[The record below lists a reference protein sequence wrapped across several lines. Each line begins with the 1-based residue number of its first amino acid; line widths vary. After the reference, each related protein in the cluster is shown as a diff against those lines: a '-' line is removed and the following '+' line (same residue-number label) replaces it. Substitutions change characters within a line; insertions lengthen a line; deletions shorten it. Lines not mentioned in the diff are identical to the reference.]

1 MSKEDVI
8 LVDEFDNAV
17 GVMEKLEAHQ
27 KGLLH
32 RAFSVFIFSSEGKML
47 LQRRALS
54 KYHSA
59 GLWTNACC
67 SHPRP
72 NENTLDAANRRLK
85 EEMGLVVNLT
95 YRTKFTYSTKF
106 DNNLIEHEV
115 DHVFVGIT
123 DANPIINAEEVESY
137 IWMTNT
143 DIKDQLTINPDLF
156 TSWFKIAMEKIFQE
170 VG

>member
-1 MSKEDVI
+1 MSKEEVV

-32 RAFSVFIFSSEGKML
+32 RAFSIFIFNSAGKML

-72 NENTLDAANRRLK
+72 NESTLDAANRRLK
-85 EEMGLVVNLT
+85 EEMGLVLELT
-95 YRTKFTYSTKF
+95 YKTQFIYSTKF
-106 DNNLIEHEV
+106 DNALIENEV

-123 DANPIINAEEVESY
+123 DIDPIINVEEVESY
-137 IWMTNT
+137 IWMTT
-143 DIKDQLTINPDLF
+143 ADIKDQLGINPELF
-156 TSWFKIAMEKIFQE
+156 TTWFKIAMERVF
-170 VG
+170 

>member
-1 MSKEDVI
+1 MSKEEVV

-32 RAFSVFIFSSEGKML
+32 RAFSVFIFSSGGKML
-47 LQRRALS
+47 LQRRASS

-85 EEMGLVVNLT
+85 EEMGLVVKLT
-95 YRTKFTYSTKF
+95 YKTRFTYSTKF
-106 DNNLIEHEV
+106 DNDLVEHEV

-123 DANPIINAEEVESY
+123 DTDPIINVEEVESY
-137 IWMTNT
+137 IWMTTT
-143 DIKDQLTINPDLF
+143 DIKDQLSINPDLF
-156 TSWFKIAMEKIFQE
+156 TSWFKIAMEKIF
-170 VG
+170 

>member
-1 MSKEDVI
+1 MSKEEVV
-8 LVDEFDNAV
+8 LVDEFDNPV

-32 RAFSVFIFSSEGKML
+32 RAFSVFIFNSGGKML

-72 NENTLDAANRRLK
+72 NEKTLDAANRRLK
-85 EEMGLVVNLT
+85 EEMGLVVELT
-95 YRTKFTYSTKF
+95 YKTQFTYTTKF
-106 DNNLIEHEV
+106 DNELIEHEV

-123 DANPIINAEEVESY
+123 DIDPIINAEEVESY
-137 IWMTNT
+137 IWMTTT
-143 DIKDQLTINPDLF
+143 DLKNQLAINPSLF
-156 TSWFKIAMEKIFQE
+156 TSWFKIAMEKLF
-170 VG
+170 